1 MEKNSLSFRLRSTNN
16 EYLITIKL
24 LNDIEPQ
31 KLEISLTHKL
41 KTGDINFFL
50 LNSREELIEKY
61 NFLSQF
67 NSIKEIFDYFIKI
80 IKSQNIKIIKQNNQC
95 IFFYHIEFYDKEKQN
110 YLYVL
115 LPKIEEND
123 NNKIKYLEGV
133 IEEKD

>member
-1 MEKNSLSFRLRSTNN
+1 MENKSLSFRLFSSEN
-16 EYLITIKL
+16 EYLITLKL
-24 LNDIEPQ
+24 LNDIKQP

-41 KTGDINFFL
+41 STGNINFFL
-50 LNSREELIEKY
+50 KSSRDELINE
-61 NFLSQF
+61 NIFLSQF
-67 NSIKEIFDYFIKI
+67 NSVKEIFDYFIKI
-80 IKSQNIKIIKQNNQC
+80 IKSQNFKIIKQNNQC